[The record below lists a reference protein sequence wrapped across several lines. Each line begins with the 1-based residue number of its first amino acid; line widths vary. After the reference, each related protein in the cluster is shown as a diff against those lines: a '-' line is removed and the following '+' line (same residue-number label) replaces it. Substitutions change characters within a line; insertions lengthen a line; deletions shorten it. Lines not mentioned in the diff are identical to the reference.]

1 MRRLHRHHPQRSA
14 GGNSISAVPPT
25 HVAPR
30 RIPAPGGRGA
40 IRRAAGTVTV
50 IVVLFLTVGPALI
63 GTALASSAAK
73 RQSLP
78 GQLSVI
84 IESVSPQWATPNR
97 TVTVTGIVR
106 NGTGAAQVGESIQLR
121 SSGMPFNDRDE
132 LALYASGEYAAD
144 VPEGSAVP
152 LPGVIAP
159 GRTVHWRATLDPA
172 TVGMTQ
178 FGVYPLAAQVL
189 DSEGIPAATDRTF
202 LPFWAN
208 GPGSQQPRK
217 LSTGWVWPLIDQP
230 YQAACPGLLSSGI
243 AASLAAGGR
252 LNGLLAAAAS
262 YSSAAHLTWAIDPA
276 LVQNVSKMASP
287 HTVGGGPGCG
297 GATHKPGSR
306 MAGSWLDSLRSAISG
321 QQVFLTPYADV
332 DVAALSHDGLDSD
345 LRSAFSEGRSIGQQ
359 ILHLPPSG
367 DTIAWPQGGI
377 ADSGVLGSLAVNG
390 IGTVVLD
397 SSVMP
402 PAGAIPN
409 YTPSAQAS
417 AASGVGSSL
426 HVLLAD
432 HTISN
437 LLASAPASGPGATF
451 ATEQSFLAQT
461 AMIVAEAPNL
471 ARSLVVTPP
480 SRWNPSPGLARGLL
494 AETVHAPWLRP
505 ASLADLAAAPH
516 PSGQVRRQSPPDHQA
531 GRTELSSAY
540 LTQVAR
546 LDAAVKVQAGIL
558 SPPDPSYLSSAV
570 AALESSA
577 WRGDSQAATRQD
589 LLNRVSGYVA
599 DQGRKVRIV
608 DSGQITLGGS
618 SGKVPV
624 SISNSLTWRD
634 IQVRLQASTP
644 SPGRLSIGKYDPVI
658 TIPAGKIYT
667 VRLPVHAAAVGVT
680 DVTFKLLNPDGSP
693 LPGTQVQLSVHATKF
708 GTLALVVMSV
718 ALGIFVLTSGAR
730 AIRRSRKDGG
740 PEGDPAPE
748 PPGPAA
754 ITGSVGS
761 VHKGDDLAN
770 DHPPEDPDEYAD
782 ARGRAR
788 R

>member
-1 MRRLHRHHPQRSA
+1 MGR
-14 GGNSISAVPPT
+14 T
-25 HVAPR
+25 VA
-30 RIPAPGGRGA
+30 
-40 IRRAAGTVTV
+40 V
-50 IVVLFLTVGPALI
+50 IVVFFFTVGPAVAD
-63 GTALASSAAK
+63 TAMASATG
-73 RQSLP
+73 RQHSP
-78 GQLSVI
+78 SGQLTVT

-97 TVTVTGIVR
+97 PVTVTGIVR
-106 NGTGAAQVGESIQLR
+106 NGTAAAQVGTSIQLR
-121 SSGMPFNDRDE
+121 SSAVHFNDRDE
-132 LALYASGEYAAD
+132 LAQYASGESSPD

-152 LPGVIAP
+152 LPGVIGP

-172 TVGMTQ
+172 AVGMAQ

-189 DSEGIPAATDRTF
+189 DSEGIPAAVNRTF
-202 LPFWAN
+202 LPFWAG
-208 GPGSQQPRK
+208 GPRSVQPRK
-217 LSTGWVWPLIDQP
+217 LNIGWVWPVIDQP
-230 YQAACPGLLSSGI
+230 YQAACSGLLSGGLAS
-243 AASLAAGGR
+243 SLAAGGR

-276 LVQNVSKMASP
+276 LVQNVRTMESRY
-287 HTVGGGPGCG
+287 TVGGGAGCAG
-297 GATHKPGSR
+297 STRKPASR
-306 MAGSWLDSLRSAISG
+306 PARSWLDSLLSATSG

-332 DVAALSHDGLDSD
+332 DAAALSHDGLDGD
-345 LRSAFSEGRSIGQQ
+345 LKSAYREGRSIGQQ
-359 ILHLPPSG
+359 ILHLAARD
-367 DTIAWPQGGI
+367 DTIAWPEGGI

-390 IGTVVLD
+390 ISTVVLD

-402 PAGAIPN
+402 PTGAMPN
-409 YTPSAQAS
+409 YTPGAQAS

-432 HTISN
+432 HTISH

-480 SRWNPSPGLARGLL
+480 SRWNPSPGLASGLL
-494 AETVHAPWLRP
+494 NETVHAPWLRP
-505 ASLADLAAAPH
+505 ASLASLAAARH
-516 PSGQVRRQSPPDHQA
+516 PSGQVRRQPPPAHQA
-531 GRTELSSAY
+531 GPAELSRAY
-540 LTQVAR
+540 LAQVAR
-546 LDAAVKVQAGIL
+546 IGAAVKMQAGIL
-558 SPPDPSYLSSAV
+558 SPPDPGYLSSAI
-570 AALESSA
+570 AALESCA
-577 WRGDSQAATRQD
+577 WRGNRQAAIRQD
-589 LLNRVSGYVA
+589 LLSRVSGYVA
-599 DQGRKVRIV
+599 GQGRKIRIV

-624 SISNSLTWRD
+624 SISNGLTWRD
-634 IQVRLQASTP
+634 VLVRLKASTP
-644 SPGRLSIGKYDPVI
+644 GAGRLSIGTYDPLI
-658 TIPAGKIYT
+658 TVPAGKIIT

-680 DVTFKLLNPDGSP
+680 DVTFELLSPDGSA
-693 LPGTQVQLSVHATKF
+693 LPGTQVRLSVHATKF

-718 ALGIFVLTSGAR
+718 ALGVFVLTSAAR
-730 AIRRSRKDGG
+730 AVRRSRKDGG

-748 PPGPAA
+748 SPGPAA

-761 VHKGDDLAN
+761 VHEGDDLAN